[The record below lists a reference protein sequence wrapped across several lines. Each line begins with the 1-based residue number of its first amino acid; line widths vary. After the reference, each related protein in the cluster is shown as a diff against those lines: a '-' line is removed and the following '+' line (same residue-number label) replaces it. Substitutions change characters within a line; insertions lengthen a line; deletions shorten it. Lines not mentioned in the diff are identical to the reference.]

1 MDVLPNAIPLMAK
14 AAGDAGLT
22 LNGTVAEML
31 KLQQAGGLISEKV
44 LPFFAKRMHQ
54 AAIANG
60 GLEEAMKSN
69 RVAMQQMN
77 ISLQET
83 ADGFFTSGYEEGL
96 SEFFR
101 TASTSLREILPL
113 FKGLGAVIGSSLK
126 VISLGLKIVTPL
138 LAGLGTALK
147 MVTDALGDFSF
158 ILSTIAGL
166 TFLKGLGSLTK
177 GFGIFGKTVAKAG
190 KSASGGGIF
199 ATLFGATAKGGIF
212 GKVKTMLSSVG
223 TLLFSPF
230 TKVLGVVTTI
240 SMVVEDIMNMFKETD
255 KQKRSVWYDPT
266 KKGGGTIQGNI
277 TTYLAEGA
285 GMSEEDFRSKHWFA
299 NGLIGGSTSL
309 GGALDIPKLLFQALS
324 PNSTSGGKNTPVNV
338 TVNTVI
344 DGETVGR
351 AVVRTDALNNHVDSK
366 IFDNVN

>member
-1 MDVLPNAIPLMAK
+1 MAK

-22 LNGTVAEML
+22 LNGTVEEML

-60 GLEEAMKSN
+60 GLAKAMKSN

-113 FKGLGAVIGSSLK
+113 FKSLGAVIGSSLK

-138 LAGLGTALK
+138 LSGLGTALK
-147 MVTDALGDFSF
+147 MATDALGDFSF

-177 GFGIFGKTVAKAG
+177 GFGLFGKTAAKAG
-190 KSASGGGIF
+190 KAASGGGIF
-199 ATLFGATAKGGIF
+199 STLFGATAKGGIF
-212 GKVKTMLSSVG
+212 AKVKTMLRSVG
-223 TLLFSPF
+223 TLLFNPF
-230 TKVLGVVTTI
+230 TKVLSVVTLI
-240 SMVVEDIMNMFKETD
+240 SAAVEEVMNLFAESD
-255 KQKRSVWYDPT
+255 KQKRSLLNDPT
-266 KKGGGTIQGNI
+266 KKGGGKASDNAI
-277 TTYLAEGA
+277 TYFAEGA
-285 GMSEEDFRSKHWFA
+285 GVSEEVMRKDHPFISTA
-299 NGLIGGSTSL
+299 VGSVASL
-309 GGALDIPKLLFQALS
+309 GGLLDIV
-324 PNSTSGGKNTPVNV
+324 PNLREYFTMPEKPLNITL
-338 TVNTVI
+338 NTVL